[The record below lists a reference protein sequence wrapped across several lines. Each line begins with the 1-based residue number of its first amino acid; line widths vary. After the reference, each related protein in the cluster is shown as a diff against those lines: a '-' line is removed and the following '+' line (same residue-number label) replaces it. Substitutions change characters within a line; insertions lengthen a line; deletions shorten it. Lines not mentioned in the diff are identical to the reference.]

1 MVTSEQLECLRQIA
15 KDYDY
20 GWGQPGGLRHAKQ
33 VTCLALKMFDELLH
47 LRLPHGEASS
57 DRTLIQAASYLHDI
71 GRSKKAMGKGEHN
84 EKGFETLR
92 QVIPQRMTSQPLTED
107 ELGILFYCV
116 LFHRGHDFSER
127 RGVCLTEPQRMKRLA
142 AILRIADGLDHGPP
156 FDAPV
161 GEVNLRMEGDITI
174 CQVVPNPRS
183 VENRVKAYMNH
194 TEREKVDLFQEVYG
208 PIKIITGRD
217 V

>member
-1 MVTSEQLECLRQIA
+1 MNLEQLECLRQIA

-20 GWGQPGGLRHAKQ
+20 GWGQPDGLRHAEQ
-33 VTCLALKMFDELLH
+33 VTCLALKMFDELLR
-47 LRLPHGEASS
+47 LRLPHGEVSS
-57 DRTLIQAASYLHDI
+57 DRTLIQAAGYLHDI
-71 GRSKKAMGKGEHN
+71 GRSPEAMGKGEHN

-92 QVIPQRMTSQPLTED
+92 QMIPQRMTSQPLTED
-107 ELGILFYCV
+107 ELSILLYCV
-116 LFHRGHDFSER
+116 LFHRRHDFSER
-127 RGVCLTEPQRMKRLA
+127 KEVPLLQPQRTKRLA

-161 GEVNLRMEGDITI
+161 GEVNLRMEGDIII
-174 CQVVPNPRS
+174 CQVVPNSRS
-183 VENRVKAYMNH
+183 VENRAKAYMNH